1 MIWET
6 VWRWML
12 GPVASLH
19 TPTADAHNPGADAA
33 IAKLTARV
41 AASHGDGGIMDAAL
55 EPSRVSA
62 AYQLVEK
69 GDAGAAALLALLV
82 GQNGSAK
89 TSEFGLRGWGPSRS
103 AAYALAFSLSQQ
115 VVPALAAAAAHS
127 QLREIRALAVF
138 CLGQSIS
145 LDPLCVRGVLGA
157 VRDESG
163 FVRSTAVAAL
173 GFAGRRLVAA
183 GLNTERSHAVAQA
196 VDALTSALDRP
207 DFANDFYGA
216 GAVAAANRSVG

>member
-1 MIWET
+1 MFRESRPPAADVEGQSVIWET

-103 AAYALAFSLSQQ
+103 AAYALAFSSSQQ
-115 VVPALAAAAAHS
+115 VVPALAAAAARTRNCAKFARLQCSVWANQSHS
-127 QLREIRALAVF
+127 TLCACAGYWERFATKAVSYGLRPLLRLAL
-138 CLGQSIS
+138 LG
-145 LDPLCVRGVLGA
+145 
-157 VRDESG
+157 
-163 FVRSTAVAAL
+163 
-173 GFAGRRLVAA
+173 
-183 GLNTERSHAVAQA
+183 
-196 VDALTSALDRP
+196 
-207 DFANDFYGA
+207 
-216 GAVAAANRSVG
+216 VG

>member
-12 GPVASLH
+12 GPLASLH
-19 TPTADAHNPGADAA
+19 TPTADSQSPVADAA

-41 AASHGDGGIMDAAL
+41 AASHGAGGIMDAAL

-62 AYQLVEK
+62 AYQLVQK
-69 GDAGAAALLALLV
+69 GDAGAAALLGLLV
-82 GQNGSAK
+82 GQNDSAK
-89 TSEFGLRGWGPSRS
+89 IVSEFGLRGWGPCRS
-103 AAYALAFSLSQQ
+103 AAYALAFSSSQQ

-145 LDPLCVRGVLGA
+145 LDPWCVRGVLGA
-157 VRDESG
+157 VGDESG

-173 GFAGRRLVAA
+173 GFAGRRLIAA

-216 GAVAAANRSVG
+216 GAVAAANRS